1 MLQAARDALNVPE
14 GTSSQ
19 DAAARLLATHA
30 AASHCLRD
38 PAREEGFDIP
48 IPRPLDW
55 HDRHAPIVAR
65 YATPTPDPSKTKA
78 SKKGGG
84 EKGKSRA
91 AGK

>member
-1 MLQAARDALNVPE
+1 MPRPLIAFE
-14 GTSSQ
+14 T
-19 DAAARLLATHA
+19 LLARRVLT
-30 AASHCLRD
+30 S
-38 PAREEGFDIP
+38 PS
-48 IPRPLDW
+48 PRPLDW